1 MDDTWIREHW
11 ALVGAAAAAG
21 VASLIILISMLRQS
35 RWGRMKALVR
45 QHGRERRALLTAES
59 QYVKAKQNVERLEQK
74 IERIPPRKLDEARGA
89 LTDARRLVE
98 IRFGALQVAE
108 NRLRTIISEEYPP
121 RQHDALRR
129 RYGVTEHAEN
139 RPFTFDGS

>member
-21 VASLIILISMLRQS
+21 VAALIILVSLLRQS
-35 RWGRMKALVR
+35 RWGRMRTLVR
-45 QHGRERRALLTAES
+45 QHGRERRALATAEK
-59 QYVKAKQNVERLEQK
+59 QFVKARQNLERLEQK
-74 IERIPPRKLDEARGA
+74 IERIAPRKLDEARGA

-108 NRLRTIISEEYPP
+108 NRLRTVITEEYPP
-121 RQHDALRR
+121 KHHDALRR
-129 RYGVTEHAEN
+129 RYGVAEHAEN